1 LQHGY
6 AADPAHSLFAVLIVA
21 VVAGVAWVGLTIAAN
36 IGIDVS
42 LPNWI
47 SR

>member
-1 LQHGY
+1 METPPTLRTRF
-6 AADPAHSLFAVLIVA
+6 FAVLIVA
-21 VVAGVAWVGLTIAAN
+21 VVAGAAWVGLTIAGN

-42 LPNWI
+42 LPDWI

>member
-1 LQHGY
+1 METP
-6 AADPAHSLFAVLIVA
+6 PALRTRFFAVLIVA
-21 VVAGVAWVGLTIAAN
+21 VVVGVAWVGLTIAAN

-42 LPNWI
+42 LPNWT

>member
-1 LQHGY
+1 MRTTPTLR
-6 AADPAHSLFAVLIVA
+6 ARLFVVVPIVA
-21 VVAGVAWVGLTIAAN
+21 FIAVAAWVGLTIAAN

>member
-1 LQHGY
+1 MGTS
-6 AADPAHSLFAVLIVA
+6 PALRARLVVAVPIVA
-21 VVAGVAWVGLTIAAN
+21 LVAVVAWVGLTIAAN
-36 IGIDVS
+36 IGVDVS